1 MAKARHGG
9 LYRSRSIGRLLSR
22 HDTDELTIFA
32 TFSLELH
39 LAIGLGEQGVV
50 SAQPYVHARMKL
62 SAALAHDDAARC
74 DSLATVH
81 FDTKAFT
88 LGVAPVAC
96 TTACFLVSHCLNSS

>member
-1 MAKARHGG
+1 MARALRGG
-9 LYRSRSIGRLLSR
+9 VSRSRSSGRLLSCQS
-22 HDTDELTIFA
+22 TDDSTIVA
-32 TFSLELH
+32 TLSLVIH
-39 LAIGLGEQGVV
+39 LAFGRGEQGVV
-50 SAQPYVHARMKL
+50 SAQSYVHARVKL